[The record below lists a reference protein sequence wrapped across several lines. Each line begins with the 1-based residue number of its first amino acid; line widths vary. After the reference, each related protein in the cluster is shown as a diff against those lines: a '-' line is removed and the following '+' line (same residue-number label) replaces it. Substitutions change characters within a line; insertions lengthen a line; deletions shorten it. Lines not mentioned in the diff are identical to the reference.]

1 VGASPAV
8 FSLKKKVNASLLENE
23 VAGDVDLLIKL
34 FFGHEE
40 TFLPHPSPSRPLLM
54 SVEVS
59 NRCMFL
65 DIA

>member
-1 VGASPAV
+1 
-8 FSLKKKVNASLLENE
+8 LENE
-23 VAGDVDLLIKL
+23 VAGNVDLLIKL

-40 TFLPHPSPSRPLLM
+40 IFLPHPSPSRPLLM